1 MYMNKLKACLNIE
14 KHALLLWLNSSYGMS
29 PVELQLGRLE
39 MSEQ

>member
-1 MYMNKLKACLNIE
+1 MYMNKLKACLF
-14 KHALLLWLNSSYGMS
+14 LWLNSSYGMS